1 MVFSLFALKA
11 MCFAPDEKAGG
22 GSGSDKTADAPV
34 QEGQDKGTPD
44 PKSGEGKS
52 YQEGQVPDWVKDP
65 VKAYEEIQKVRREA
79 QENREAREKLESER
93 RQQDEARQKAEQ
105 DNLKEQGHFKELWEK
120 NEPELTR
127 LKAEEAMFKKY
138 KEAFQQQY
146 ENRMK
151 TVPPHIKDL
160 LAKMDALE
168 AMAWLD
174 ANADKVNPP
183 QAPDLDAGKKSDKK
197 DATYL
202 GTPEH
207 IAEAAKRL
215 RLPIPTSRE
224 KK

>member
-1 MVFSLFALKA
+1 MFIELFILKA
-11 MCFAPDEKAGG
+11 FGGMNFASDAGA

-52 YQEGQVPDWVKDP
+52 SQEGQVPDWVKDP

-105 DNLKEQGHFKELWEK
+105 KSLKEQGHFKELWEK
-120 NEPELTR
+120 NEPELMR
-127 LKAEEAMFKKY
+127 LKAEEELYKKY
-138 KEAFQQQY
+138 KQAFQQQY

-183 QAPDLDAGKKSDKK
+183 QAPDLDPGKRSDGK
-197 DATYL
+197 DKGYP
-202 GTPEH
+202 GSEEH
-207 IAEAAKRL
+207 IKEV
-215 RLPIPTSRE
+215 
-224 KK
+224 KKKFRFG